1 MENERL
7 IMLHRLRCLAPFAT
21 AVLFGVGVAPARS
34 DEAPSVRQIAAW
46 LPSTPCGPGR
56 PIEERSAWERLAS
69 RPEFRAAVRR
79 AEALLDRP
87 IPPTTDALFL
97 DFSRTG
103 NRKRWE
109 RIAGRRRSRIGALT
123 LAECLESRGRFLPAL
138 TEAIEAVCAEP
149 TWVMPAH
156 DRGLGNFRG
165 ERIDIDLG
173 AAHLAWNLALA
184 EYVLRGRLDAKAS
197 QLIRS
202 HLSRR
207 IFEPYSAMLTKKR
220 KPNWWLTCT
229 NNWNAVCLAGVTGS
243 ALAVLETREQRARFV
258 AAACK
263 HSRHFLR
270 GFTPDGYC
278 SEGLGYWGYGF
289 GYYVLLAES
298 IRQATGGK
306 IALLT
311 RPAARAPA
319 TFADRIEIVNGVSPA
334 FADCGVHTRPA
345 WRLTHF
351 LRRRLGL
358 GGDPAEDHRL
368 ATPSTR
374 LAEALIYSF
383 PNGATEAAPPK
394 RSTDGAGPRV
404 RCYFESAG
412 VLVCRPQQ
420 GKKGRFGAALK
431 GGHNAE
437 HHNHNDVGS
446 YVVVVGE
453 RPVLVDP
460 GSEVY
465 TARTFS
471 RRRYES
477 KVLNSYGHP
486 VPVPADRLQRTGRK
500 AAARVLDATRFTEAA
515 DTFALDLR
523 GAYGGRRIKKLTRT
537 FVFSRVGNGALTV
550 TDTVAFSRPE
560 PFETALITLGDWLR
574 KDDGSLFIW
583 DFDEAVEVKIEAGD
597 PRYQVRA
604 ETLDEDVRTP
614 TKPTRIAIRLARPVK
629 HARIRLT
636 ITPSAGPG
644 GGKGGLRN
652 GDFEAGDWCWRIP
665 DDGMAAIGTERAFSG
680 SRSLK
685 ITDRRRDAGSDVTS
699 ARVPVNGH
707 RRWAI
712 RGRVFGE
719 SGDRAVGLY
728 VKFRDAAG
736 SLLNRKDRRGHIAP
750 VGVVGGSKR
759 EWEAF
764 RFPFRVPGDAA
775 TLEIWIHSMN
785 GAEAVAWLDA
795 LELVKE

>member
-1 MENERL
+1 
-7 IMLHRLRCLAPFAT
+7 MLNRLRRLAPFAA
-21 AVLFGVGVAPARS
+21 AVLFVAAVAAPARS
-34 DEAPSVRQIAAW
+34 DEEPSVRQIAAW
-46 LPSTPCGPGR
+46 LPGEPRGPGR
-56 PIEERSAWERLAS
+56 PIEDRSAWERLAS
-69 RPEFRAAVRR
+69 RPEFRAAVHR

-87 IPPTTDALFL
+87 IPPTTDALYL

-109 RIAGRRRSRIGALT
+109 RVASRRRSRIGVLT
-123 LAECLESRGRFLPAL
+123 IAECLENRGRFLPAL
-138 TEAIEAVCAEP
+138 TEAIDAVCEEP

-156 DRGLGNFRG
+156 DRDLGNVRG

-173 AAHLAWNLALA
+173 AAHLAWNLALVHF
-184 EYVLRGRLDAKAS
+184 VLGGRLDAKAS
-197 QLIRS
+197 RRIRDN
-202 HLSRR
+202 LSRR
-207 IFEPYSAMLTKKR
+207 VFEPYSAMLAKRR

-243 ALAVLETREQRARFV
+243 ALAVLESRDERARFV
-258 AAACK
+258 AAACA
-263 HSRHFLR
+263 HSKHFLS

-306 IALLT
+306 IALLE
-311 RPAARAPA
+311 RPSARAPA

-358 GGDPAEDHRL
+358 GGDPAEDDRL

-383 PNGATEAAPPK
+383 PNGATGAAPST
-394 RSTDGAGPRV
+394 RSTDDAGPSLRS
-404 RCYFESAG
+404 YFESAG
-412 VLVCRPQQ
+412 VLVCRPKP
-420 GKKGRFGAALK
+420 GKNGRFGAALK

-446 YVVVVGE
+446 YVVVVGA

-486 VPVPADRLQRTGRK
+486 VPVPAGLLQRTGRK
-500 AAARVLDATRFTEAA
+500 AAARVLDATRFTGAA

-523 GAYGGRRIKKLTRT
+523 AAYGTRRIEKLTRT
-537 FVFSRVGNGALTV
+537 FVFSRVGPGALTV
-550 TDTVAFSRPE
+550 TDTAVFPRPE

-574 KDDGSLFIW
+574 KDDGSLFVW

-597 PRYQVRA
+597 QRCQVRS

-614 TKPTRIAIRLARPVK
+614 TKPTRIAIRLERPVK

-636 ITPSAGPG
+636 ITPCAGPG
-644 GGKGGLRN
+644 DGEGSLRN
-652 GDFEAGDWCWRIP
+652 GGFEADGWCWRIP
-665 DDGMAAIGTERAFSG
+665 DDGMAAIATERAFSG
-680 SRSLK
+680 NRSLR
-685 ITDRRRDAGSDVTS
+685 ITDRRKDAGSSVTS

-707 RRWAI
+707 RKWAI
-712 RGRVFGE
+712 RGRAYGE

-728 VKFRDAAG
+728 VKLRDTAG
-736 SLLNRKDRRGHIAP
+736 SLLNRKDTRGNIAP
-750 VGVVGGSKR
+750 LGVVGGSKR

-764 RFPFRVPGDAA
+764 RFPFRVPEDAA
-775 TLEIWIHSMN
+775 TLEVWIHSMN
-785 GAEAVAWLDA
+785 GAVAVAWLDA